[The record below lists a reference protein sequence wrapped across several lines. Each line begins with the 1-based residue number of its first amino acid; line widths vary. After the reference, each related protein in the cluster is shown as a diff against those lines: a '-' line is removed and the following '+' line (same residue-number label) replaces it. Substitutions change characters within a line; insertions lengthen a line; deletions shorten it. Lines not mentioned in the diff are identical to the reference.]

1 MDMLGLQLVADASA
15 DKAYFDDEG
24 EECLREVLEW
34 EFLADEAVEELA
46 AEELGADETPPHQ
59 R

>member
-1 MDMLGLQLVADASA
+1 MDVLGLQLAADTAA

-24 EECLREVLEW
+24 EERLREVLEW